1 MFRSRLQSRFDTAFG
16 LAPFWSSNL
25 RSPIVCSRVRGRAM
39 EWNSCPP
46 SGGARSTDEASQPRL
61 ETHSHRPSASNALPI
76 AGSDAYAGG
85 PRWTAGSSYFTS
97 SAKGKPITQTAQLDA
112 ESETSQSIPVIA
124 SLCPVTLQVTDAFG
138 HPMAALS
145 SLSLRLWTNGRPF
158 ARSMTCVTIIRAAV
172 N

>member
-1 MFRSRLQSRFDTAFG
+1 MFRSGLQSRFDTAFG